1 MNLHGA
7 FNAETLEMTVIE
19 SETVNTDST
28 VQLIE
33 VIDQK
38 YSPAKDI
45 ILVTDNAKYHYSQ
58 EVQKNLKNH
67 PRIKDGVFAK
77 LCT

>member
-1 MNLHGA
+1 
-7 FNAETLEMTVIE
+7 MTVIE

-38 YSPAKDI
+38 YSLEKDI
-45 ILVTDNAKYHYSQ
+45 ILVANNEQYHYSQ
-58 EVQKNLKNH
+58 EAQNNLKDH
-67 PRIKDGVFAK
+67 PRVRDSVFAK